1 MRVLIVG
8 ASKGI
13 GLETTR
19 QALDAGHEVR
29 ALARSATAI
38 AVTNPSNVI
47 ELARLRAQ
55 ARLDVAQAIAIG
67 ELRERHG
74 QVLTQAGE
82 RFDFVFAIV
91 TRYAATKRRQRQRPH
106 DLRVHRIANVHQC
119 PPLRGSSS

>member
-13 GLETTR
+13 GLEATR
-19 QALDAGHEVR
+19 QALDVGHDVR

-74 QVLTQAGE
+74 QVLIEARE
-82 RFDFVFAIV
+82 RFDFVFAPV
-91 TRYAATKRRQRQRPH
+91 TRYAATKRRQRQMLH
-106 DLRVHRIANVHQC
+106 DLREHQLAYKHPC
-119 PPLRGSSS
+119 PQRVSSS